1 MAIYFNKTW
10 EDKLYDKY
18 GDKFFLFFYPFAL
31 YTIIVERYLHIL
43 VFDGL
48 VYITIILLRHK
59 SNFLNFYYRRIITI
73 FWMITLLFSAV
84 TFVLF
89 EQENYLYMTKAYMEC
104 SVLESKEYS
113 LVYRNRGYET
123 YMMKN
128 HENVEDDFKVLENLV
143 GKIDSY
149 EIDEGNKYKV
159 ILKNNHEID
168 VKFNNYDYFTFFSLD
183 IDLVK

>member
-18 GDKFFLFFYPFAL
+18 GDKFFLFIYPFAL
-31 YTIIVERYLHIL
+31 YTIIVERYLQIL

-84 TFVLF
+84 TLVLF
-89 EQENYLYMTKAYMEC
+89 EQENYLYMAKAYIEC
-104 SVLESKEYS
+104 DVLELKEYS
-113 LVYRNRGYET
+113 FVHRDKDHLVY
-123 YMMKN
+123 MIKKHN
-128 HENVEDDFKVLENLV
+128 HNEDDFKVIENLV

-149 EIDEGNKYKV
+149 TLIKENKYEVNLKNKKEIDIEFSNYEHFT
-159 ILKNNHEID
+159 LID
-168 VKFNNYDYFTFFSLD
+168 LD
-183 IDLVK
+183 IY

>member
-1 MAIYFNKTW
+1 MTIYFNKTW

-73 FWMITLLFSAV
+73 FWMITLLFSAI
-84 TFVLF
+84 TLVLF
-89 EQENYLYMTKAYMEC
+89 EQENYLYMAKAYIEC
-104 SVLESKEYS
+104 NILELKEYS
-113 LVYRNRGYET
+113 FVHRDKDHLVY
-123 YMMKN
+123 MIKKHN
-128 HENVEDDFKVLENLV
+128 HNEDDFKVIENLV

-149 EIDEGNKYKV
+149 TLIKENKYEVNLKNKKEIDIEFSNYEHFT
-159 ILKNNHEID
+159 LID
-168 VKFNNYDYFTFFSLD
+168 LD
-183 IDLVK
+183 IY

>member
-18 GDKFFLFFYPFAL
+18 GDKFFLFIYPFAL

-59 SNFLNFYYRRIITI
+59 SNFLNFYYKRIITI

-84 TFVLF
+84 TLVLF
-89 EQENYLYMTKAYMEC
+89 EQENYLYMAKAYIEC
-104 SVLESKEYS
+104 DVLELKEYS
-113 LVYRNRGYET
+113 FVHRDKDHLI
-123 YMMKN
+123 YMIKKHDHN
-128 HENVEDDFKVLENLV
+128 EGDFKVIENLV
-143 GKIDSY
+143 GEIDSY
-149 EIDEGNKYKV
+149 ILIKENKYEVNLKNKKEIDIEFSNYEHFT
-159 ILKNNHEID
+159 LID
-168 VKFNNYDYFTFFSLD
+168 LD
-183 IDLVK
+183 IY

>member
-18 GDKFFLFFYPFAL
+18 GDKFFLFIYPFAL

-59 SNFLNFYYRRIITI
+59 SNFLNFYNKRIITI

-84 TFVLF
+84 TLVLF
-89 EQENYLYMTKAYMEC
+89 EQENYLYMAKAYIEC
-104 SVLESKEYS
+104 NVLELKEYS
-113 LVYRNRGYET
+113 FVHRDKDHLI
-123 YMMKN
+123 YMIKKHDHN
-128 HENVEDDFKVLENLV
+128 EGDFKVIENLV
-143 GKIDSY
+143 GKIDAY
-149 EIDEGNKYKV
+149 TLIKENKYEVNLKNKKEIDIE
-159 ILKNNHEID
+159 
-168 VKFNNYDYFTFFSLD
+168 FSNYDYFTLIDLD
-183 IDLVK
+183 IY

>member
-73 FWMITLLFSAV
+73 FWMITLLFSTV
-84 TFVLF
+84 TLVLF
-89 EQENYLYMTKAYMEC
+89 EQENYLYMAKAYIEC
-104 SVLESKEYS
+104 NVLELKEYS
-113 LVYRNRGYET
+113 FVHRDKDHLI
-123 YMMKN
+123 YMIKKHDHN
-128 HENVEDDFKVLENLV
+128 EGDFKVIENLV

-149 EIDEGNKYKV
+149 TLIKENKYEVNLKNKKEIDIEFSNYEHFT
-159 ILKNNHEID
+159 LID
-168 VKFNNYDYFTFFSLD
+168 LD
-183 IDLVK
+183 IY

>member
-59 SNFLNFYYRRIITI
+59 SNFLNFYYKRIITI
-73 FWMITLLFSAV
+73 FWMITLLFSTV
-84 TFVLF
+84 TLVLF
-89 EQENYLYMTKAYMEC
+89 EQENYLYMAKAYIEC
-104 SVLESKEYS
+104 NVLELKEYS
-113 LVYRNRGYET
+113 FVHRDKDHLI
-123 YMMKN
+123 YMIKKHDHN
-128 HENVEDDFKVLENLV
+128 EDDFNVIENLV
-143 GKIDSY
+143 GEIDSY
-149 EIDEGNKYKV
+149 TLIKENKYEVNLKNKKEIDIE
-159 ILKNNHEID
+159 
-168 VKFNNYDYFTFFSLD
+168 FSNYDYFTLIDLD
-183 IDLVK
+183 IY

>member
-31 YTIIVERYLHIL
+31 YTIIVERYLQIL

-73 FWMITLLFSAV
+73 FWMITLLFSAI
-84 TFVLF
+84 TLVLF
-89 EQENYLYMTKAYMEC
+89 EQENYLYMAKAYIEC
-104 SVLESKEYS
+104 NILELKEYS
-113 LVYRNRGYET
+113 FVHRDKDHLVY
-123 YMMKN
+123 MIKKHN
-128 HENVEDDFKVLENLV
+128 HNEDDFKVIENLV

-149 EIDEGNKYKV
+149 TLIKENKYEVNLKNKKEIDIE
-159 ILKNNHEID
+159 
-168 VKFNNYDYFTFFSLD
+168 FSNYEYFTLIDLD
-183 IDLVK
+183 IY

>member
-84 TFVLF
+84 TLVLF
-89 EQENYLYMTKAYMEC
+89 EQENYLYMAKAYIEC
-104 SVLESKEYS
+104 DVLELKEYS
-113 LVYRNRGYET
+113 FVHRDKDHLI
-123 YMMKN
+123 YMIKKHDHN
-128 HENVEDDFKVLENLV
+128 EDDFNVIENLV
-143 GKIDSY
+143 GEIDSY
-149 EIDEGNKYKV
+149 ILIKENKYEVNLKNKKEIDIE
-159 ILKNNHEID
+159 
-168 VKFNNYDYFTFFSLD
+168 FSNYDYFTLIDLD
-183 IDLVK
+183 IY

>member
-59 SNFLNFYYRRIITI
+59 SNFLNFYYKRIITI

-84 TFVLF
+84 TLVLF
-89 EQENYLYMTKAYMEC
+89 EQENYLYMAKAYIEC
-104 SVLESKEYS
+104 NVLELKEYS
-113 LVYRNRGYET
+113 FVHRDKDYLI
-123 YMMKN
+123 YMIKKHDHN
-128 HENVEDDFKVLENLV
+128 EGDFKVIENLV

-149 EIDEGNKYKV
+149 TLIKENKYEVNLKNKKEIDIE
-159 ILKNNHEID
+159 
-168 VKFNNYDYFTFFSLD
+168 FSNYDYFTLIDLD
-183 IDLVK
+183 IY

>member
-84 TFVLF
+84 TLVLF
-89 EQENYLYMTKAYMEC
+89 ELENYLYMAKAYIEC
-104 SVLESKEYS
+104 NVLELKEYS
-113 LVYRNRGYET
+113 FVHRDKDHLVY
-123 YMMKN
+123 MIKKHN
-128 HENVEDDFKVLENLV
+128 HNEDDFKVIENLV

-149 EIDEGNKYKV
+149 TLIKENKYEVNLKNKKEIDIEFSNYEHFT
-159 ILKNNHEID
+159 LID
-168 VKFNNYDYFTFFSLD
+168 LD
-183 IDLVK
+183 IY

>member
-73 FWMITLLFSAV
+73 FWMITLLFSAI
-84 TFVLF
+84 TLVLF
-89 EQENYLYMTKAYMEC
+89 EQENYLYMAKAYIEC
-104 SVLESKEYS
+104 NVLELKEYS
-113 LVYRNRGYET
+113 FIHRDKDHLVYMIKKHDHN
-123 YMMKN
+123 
-128 HENVEDDFKVLENLV
+128 EDDFNVIENLV
-143 GKIDSY
+143 GEIDSY
-149 EIDEGNKYKV
+149 ILIKENKYEVNLKNKKEIDIE
-159 ILKNNHEID
+159 
-168 VKFNNYDYFTFFSLD
+168 FSNYDYFTLIDLD
-183 IDLVK
+183 IY

>member
-1 MAIYFNKTW
+1 MVIYFNKTW

-31 YTIIVERYLHIL
+31 YTIIVERYLQIL

-73 FWMITLLFSAV
+73 FWMITLLFSAI
-84 TFVLF
+84 TLVLF
-89 EQENYLYMTKAYMEC
+89 EQENYLYMAKAYIEC
-104 SVLESKEYS
+104 NVLELKEYS
-113 LVYRNRGYET
+113 FVHRDKDHLVY
-123 YMMKN
+123 MIKKHN
-128 HENVEDDFKVLENLV
+128 HNEDDFKVIENLV

-149 EIDEGNKYKV
+149 TLIKENKYEVNLKNKKEIDIEFSNYEHFT
-159 ILKNNHEID
+159 LID
-168 VKFNNYDYFTFFSLD
+168 LD
-183 IDLVK
+183 IY

>member
-31 YTIIVERYLHIL
+31 YTIIVERYLQIL

-73 FWMITLLFSAV
+73 FWMITLLFSAI
-84 TFVLF
+84 TLVLF
-89 EQENYLYMTKAYMEC
+89 EQENYLYMAKAYIEC
-104 SVLESKEYS
+104 NVLELKEYS
-113 LVYRNRGYET
+113 FVHRDKDHLVY
-123 YMMKN
+123 MIKKHN
-128 HENVEDDFKVLENLV
+128 HNEDDFKVIENLV

-149 EIDEGNKYKV
+149 TLIKENKYEVNLKNKKEIDIEFSNYEHFT
-159 ILKNNHEID
+159 LID
-168 VKFNNYDYFTFFSLD
+168 LD
-183 IDLVK
+183 IY

>member
-18 GDKFFLFFYPFAL
+18 GDKFFLFIYPFAL
-31 YTIIVERYLHIL
+31 YTIIVERYLQIL

-73 FWMITLLFSAV
+73 FWMITLLFSAI
-84 TFVLF
+84 TLVLF
-89 EQENYLYMTKAYMEC
+89 EQENYLYMAKAYIEC
-104 SVLESKEYS
+104 NVLELKEYS
-113 LVYRNRGYET
+113 FVHRDKDHLVY
-123 YMMKN
+123 MIKKHN
-128 HENVEDDFKVLENLV
+128 HNEDDFKVIENLV

-149 EIDEGNKYKV
+149 TLIKENKYEVNLKNKKEIDIEFSNYEHFT
-159 ILKNNHEID
+159 LID
-168 VKFNNYDYFTFFSLD
+168 LD
-183 IDLVK
+183 IY

>member
-18 GDKFFLFFYPFAL
+18 GDKFFLFIYPFAL

-59 SNFLNFYYRRIITI
+59 SNFLNFYYKRIITI

-84 TFVLF
+84 TLVLF
-89 EQENYLYMTKAYMEC
+89 EQENYLYMAKAYIEC
-104 SVLESKEYS
+104 NVLELKEYS
-113 LVYRNRGYET
+113 FVHRDKDHLI
-123 YMMKN
+123 YMIKKHDHN
-128 HENVEDDFKVLENLV
+128 ECDFKVIENLV

-149 EIDEGNKYKV
+149 TLIKENKYEVNLKNKKEIDIE
-159 ILKNNHEID
+159 
-168 VKFNNYDYFTFFSLD
+168 FSNYDYFTLIDLD
-183 IDLVK
+183 IY

>member
-59 SNFLNFYYRRIITI
+59 SNFLN
-73 FWMITLLFSAV
+73 
-84 TFVLF
+84 VLF
-89 EQENYLYMTKAYMEC
+89 EQENYLYMAKAYIEC
-104 SVLESKEYS
+104 NVLELKEYS
-113 LVYRNRGYET
+113 FVHRDKDHLVYMIKKHDHNEG
-123 YMMKN
+123 
-128 HENVEDDFKVLENLV
+128 DFKVIENLV

-149 EIDEGNKYKV
+149 TLIKENKYEVNLKNKKEIDIE
-159 ILKNNHEID
+159 
-168 VKFNNYDYFTFFSLD
+168 FSNYDYFTLIDLD
-183 IDLVK
+183 IY

>member
-59 SNFLNFYYRRIITI
+59 SNFLNFYYKRIITI
-73 FWMITLLFSAV
+73 FWMITLLFSTV
-84 TFVLF
+84 TLVLF
-89 EQENYLYMTKAYMEC
+89 EQENYLYMAKAYIEC
-104 SVLESKEYS
+104 DVLELKEYS
-113 LVYRNRGYET
+113 FVHRDKDHLI
-123 YMMKN
+123 YMIKKHDHN
-128 HENVEDDFKVLENLV
+128 EDDFNVIENLV
-143 GKIDSY
+143 GEIDSY
-149 EIDEGNKYKV
+149 TLIKENKYEVNLKNKKEIDIE
-159 ILKNNHEID
+159 
-168 VKFNNYDYFTFFSLD
+168 FSNYDYFTLIDLD
-183 IDLVK
+183 IY

>member
-73 FWMITLLFSAV
+73 FWMITLLFSAI
-84 TFVLF
+84 TLVLF
-89 EQENYLYMTKAYMEC
+89 EQENYLYMAKASIEC
-104 SVLESKEYS
+104 NGLELKEYS
-113 LVYRNRGYET
+113 FVHRDKDHLI
-123 YMMKN
+123 YMIKKHN
-128 HENVEDDFKVLENLV
+128 HKEDDFKVIENLV

-149 EIDEGNKYKV
+149 TLIKENKYEVNLKNKKEIDIE
-159 ILKNNHEID
+159 
-168 VKFNNYDYFTFFSLD
+168 FSNYEYFTLIDLD
-183 IDLVK
+183 IY

>member
-73 FWMITLLFSAV
+73 FWMITLLFSAIAL
-84 TFVLF
+84 VLF
-89 EQENYLYMTKAYMEC
+89 EQENYLYMAKAYIEC
-104 SVLESKEYS
+104 NVLELKEYS
-113 LVYRNRGYET
+113 FVHRDKDHLVY
-123 YMMKN
+123 MIKKHN
-128 HENVEDDFKVLENLV
+128 HNEDDFKVIENLV

-149 EIDEGNKYKV
+149 TLIKENKYEVNLKNKKEIDIEFSNYEHFT
-159 ILKNNHEID
+159 LID
-168 VKFNNYDYFTFFSLD
+168 LD
-183 IDLVK
+183 IY

>member
-73 FWMITLLFSAV
+73 FWMITLLFSV
-84 TFVLF
+84 ITLVLF
-89 EQENYLYMTKAYMEC
+89 EQENYLYMAKAYIEC
-104 SVLESKEYS
+104 NVLELKEYS
-113 LVYRNRGYET
+113 FVHRDKDHLI
-123 YMMKN
+123 YMIKKHN
-128 HENVEDDFKVLENLV
+128 HNEDDFKVIENLV

-149 EIDEGNKYKV
+149 TLIKENKYEVNLKNKKEIDIEFSNYEHFT
-159 ILKNNHEID
+159 LID
-168 VKFNNYDYFTFFSLD
+168 LD
-183 IDLVK
+183 IY

>member
-84 TFVLF
+84 TLVLF
-89 EQENYLYMTKAYMEC
+89 EQENYLYMAKAYIEC
-104 SVLESKEYS
+104 NVLELKEYS
-113 LVYRNRGYET
+113 FVHRDKDHLI
-123 YMMKN
+123 YMIKKHDHN
-128 HENVEDDFKVLENLV
+128 EDDFNVIENLV
-143 GKIDSY
+143 GEIDSY
-149 EIDEGNKYKV
+149 TLIKENKYEVNLKNKKEIDIE
-159 ILKNNHEID
+159 
-168 VKFNNYDYFTFFSLD
+168 FSNYDHFTLIDLD
-183 IDLVK
+183 IY

>member
-18 GDKFFLFFYPFAL
+18 GDKFFLFIYPFAL

-59 SNFLNFYYRRIITI
+59 SNFLNFYNQRIITI

-84 TFVLF
+84 TLVLF
-89 EQENYLYMTKAYMEC
+89 EQENYLYMAKAYIEC
-104 SVLESKEYS
+104 NVLELKEYS
-113 LVYRNRGYET
+113 FVHRDKDHLI
-123 YMMKN
+123 YMIKKHDHN
-128 HENVEDDFKVLENLV
+128 EGDFKVIENLV
-143 GKIDSY
+143 GKIDAY
-149 EIDEGNKYKV
+149 TLIKENKYEVNLKNKKEIDIE
-159 ILKNNHEID
+159 
-168 VKFNNYDYFTFFSLD
+168 FSNYDYFTLIDLD
-183 IDLVK
+183 IY

>member
-48 VYITIILLRHK
+48 VYK

-73 FWMITLLFSAV
+73 FWMITLLFSAI
-84 TFVLF
+84 TLVLF
-89 EQENYLYMTKAYMEC
+89 EQENYLYMAKAYIEC
-104 SVLESKEYS
+104 NVLELKEYS
-113 LVYRNRGYET
+113 FVHRDKDHLVYMIKKHDHNEG
-123 YMMKN
+123 
-128 HENVEDDFKVLENLV
+128 DFKVIENLV

-149 EIDEGNKYKV
+149 TLIKENKYEVNLKNKKEIDIE
-159 ILKNNHEID
+159 
-168 VKFNNYDYFTFFSLD
+168 FSNYDYFTLIDLD
-183 IDLVK
+183 IY

>member
-31 YTIIVERYLHIL
+31 YTIIVERYLQIL

-73 FWMITLLFSAV
+73 FWMITLLFSAI
-84 TFVLF
+84 TLVLF
-89 EQENYLYMTKAYMEC
+89 EQENYLYMAKAYIEC
-104 SVLESKEYS
+104 NVLELKEYS
-113 LVYRNRGYET
+113 FVHRDKDHLI
-123 YMMKN
+123 YMIKKHN
-128 HENVEDDFKVLENLV
+128 HNEDDFKVIENLV

-149 EIDEGNKYKV
+149 TLIKENKYEVNLKNKKEIDIEFSNYEHFT
-159 ILKNNHEID
+159 LID
-168 VKFNNYDYFTFFSLD
+168 LD
-183 IDLVK
+183 IY

>member
-18 GDKFFLFFYPFAL
+18 GDKFFLFFYLFAL

-73 FWMITLLFSAV
+73 FWMITLLFSAI
-84 TFVLF
+84 TLVLF
-89 EQENYLYMTKAYMEC
+89 EQENYLYMAKAYIEC
-104 SVLESKEYS
+104 NVLELKEYS
-113 LVYRNRGYET
+113 FVHRDKDHLI
-123 YMMKN
+123 YMIKKHDHN
-128 HENVEDDFKVLENLV
+128 EGDFKVIENLV

-149 EIDEGNKYKV
+149 TLIKENKYEVNLKNKKEIDIE
-159 ILKNNHEID
+159 
-168 VKFNNYDYFTFFSLD
+168 FSNYDYFTLIDLD
-183 IDLVK
+183 IY